1 MAEQAEEYLVPLAEL
16 REAMAVRTQV
26 AGILRQ
32 LRLENIKNKV
42 EAEDVAAKQD
52 FEVRKLILPKGKT
65 KIVILPNFPEPQV
78 SAEGFHQRFA
88 Q

>member
-42 EAEDVAAKQD
+42 EAEDVAANQD
-52 FEVRKLILPKGKT
+52 FEVREIIYSGKT
-65 KIVILPNFPEPQV
+65 KIVNLPYFSEPQV
-78 SAEGFHQRFA
+78 PAEGFH
-88 Q
+88 